1 MPVTAKGNDM
11 NFEDTPP
18 DEKFFAGFD
27 KQVLKVRTVR
37 ARDAEIEDLK
47 ALLLWAMW
55 HSREGRTAQPVGNDL
70 VGGKWR
76 WVG

>member
-1 MPVTAKGNDM
+1 MQVTAKENDM

-47 ALLLWAMW
+47 ALLSGSLLGFAAERFRVEADPIVDQIDALRM
-55 HSREGRTAQPVGNDL
+55 
-70 VGGKWR
+70 
-76 WVG
+76 